1 MVALLLSHLWWKL
14 LSADNLVFTFI
25 CRGSQIEENCYLDTF
40 LFVQSHFKILEYM
53 ILGQFYSTPPNIFL
67 VGFRWDGHYGP
78 EMGRM
83 DPTCRHPKP
92 RPTNHRDFW
101 THHNFRTKMEFLFK
115 DAFKNYVLNHF
126 LYWKERKSCSH
137 PHPEVTLVG
146 SFSGPWSGHVWH
158 MEESKDALSCLQW
171 DYNSVSIHHQ
181 NCALFSL
188 YHPGLQ

>member
-78 EMGRM
+78 EMGGM
-83 DPTCRHPKP
+83 DPTCHWVVHISQKFVSTPQMFG
-92 RPTNHRDFW
+92 TNIRIE
-101 THHNFRTKMEFLFK
+101 NVS
-115 DAFKNYVLNHF
+115 NPLN
-126 LYWKERKSCSH
+126 
-137 PHPEVTLVG
+137 V
-146 SFSGPWSGHVWH
+146 
-158 MEESKDALSCLQW
+158 
-171 DYNSVSIHHQ
+171 
-181 NCALFSL
+181 
-188 YHPGLQ
+188 

>member
-78 EMGRM
+78 EMGGM
-83 DPTCRHPKP
+83 DPTCRHPNP
-92 RPTNHRDFW
+92 RPTNPR
-101 THHNFRTKMEFLFK
+101 NFLETSLLPYQNGKFK
-115 DAFKNYVLNHF
+115 I
-126 LYWKERKSCSH
+126 
-137 PHPEVTLVG
+137 T
-146 SFSGPWSGHVWH
+146 
-158 MEESKDALSCLQW
+158 
-171 DYNSVSIHHQ
+171 
-181 NCALFSL
+181 
-188 YHPGLQ
+188 